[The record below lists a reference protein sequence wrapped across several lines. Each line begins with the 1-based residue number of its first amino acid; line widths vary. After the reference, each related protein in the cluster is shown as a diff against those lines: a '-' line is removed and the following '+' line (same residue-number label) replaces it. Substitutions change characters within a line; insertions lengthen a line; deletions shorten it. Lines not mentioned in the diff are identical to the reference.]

1 MRALDGVEVRGNTR
15 VNTQAD
21 SRRAPERLSFRT
33 KFLYGFGSIS
43 FGVHVYV
50 LSLLLF
56 FYNQV
61 VGVPAGLVS
70 AALAVT
76 VVVDAAWDPIVG
88 QFSDRLRT
96 PWGRRHPLMYLSAV
110 PVALTMLALW
120 RPPAAL
126 SVEEKAVWLFG
137 FALAARLVISLYE
150 VPSQALAP
158 ELVPDYHART
168 GLMGYRWVFFT
179 LGGAVATMSGYF
191 VFFRPTAQYPQG
203 QLNPAA
209 WGPLTLTATAMMFGS
224 ILISALGTHDRIRTL
239 HRPPA
244 RAASFGVI
252 LREVMGTLKN
262 WNLGVALSASLIGGI
277 SYGLYL
283 GLQLYVDTFFW
294 RLPASGVGLLSL
306 ANLASLLPGAWLATA
321 VSRRFGKKHAC
332 VGVFLVTLIFL
343 QGPILLRMLGAFP
356 DNGQAAF
363 MPALFATRFL
373 HGLVTNAAYIIVTS
387 MIADITEDAQVK
399 TGVRSEGLLMA
410 ANSFIVKASAGFA
423 TLLPGVILAIVHF
436 PAKATAAVS
445 PEVVRNLIWV
455 YLPATLGL
463 SVASILV
470 WLLYRIDQQT
480 HEANLAAV
488 AAAAARMEAAG
499 EAPTPAAAA

>member
-1 MRALDGVEVRGNTR
+1 MSPKTA
-15 VNTQAD
+15 A
-21 SRRAPERLSFRT
+21 APERLNFRT

-76 VVVDAAWDPIVG
+76 LVVDALWDPVVG

-96 PWGRRHPLMYLSAV
+96 PWGRRHPLMYFSAI

-120 RPPAAL
+120 RPPAGFTD
-126 SVEEKAVWLFG
+126 VEKAIWLFV

-158 ELVPDYHART
+158 ELSPDYHERT
-168 GLMGYRWVFFT
+168 GLMGYRWIFFT
-179 LGGAVATMSGYF
+179 LGGAAATMAGYF

-224 ILISALGTHDRIRTL
+224 ILISALGTHDRIKTL
-239 HRPPA
+239 HQPPVRKIA
-244 RAASFGVI
+244 FGVI
-252 LREVMGTLKN
+252 LREVLATIRN
-262 WNLGVALSASLIGGI
+262 WNLGVALTASLIGGL

-294 RLPASGVGLLSL
+294 RLAASGVGLLAL
-306 ANLASLLPGAWLATA
+306 ANLVAVIPGAWAA
-321 VSRRFGKKHAC
+321 GAISRRFGKKHAC
-332 VGVFLVTLIFL
+332 VGLFLGSLVFL
-343 QGPILLRMLGAFP
+343 QGPILLRLLGVFP
-356 DNGQAAF
+356 DNGQPAF
-363 MPALFATRFL
+363 MPTLLALRFVYGVL
-373 HGLVTNAAYIIVTS
+373 TNAAYIVVTS
-387 MIADITEDAQVK
+387 MVADITEDAQVK
-399 TGVRSEGLLMA
+399 TGARSEGLLMA
-410 ANSFIVKASAGFA
+410 ANSFILKVTTGFA
-423 TLLPGVILAIVHF
+423 ALLPGVILAAVHF

-445 PEVVRNLIWV
+445 PVVVKNLMWV
-455 YLPATLGL
+455 YLPSTISL
-463 SVASILV
+463 SVLSILT
-470 WLLYRIDQQT
+470 WMLYRIDQQT
-480 HEANLAAV
+480 HERNLATV
-488 AAAAARMEAAG
+488 AAAAAAAEALGEAAPIHAVG
-499 EAPTPAAAA
+499 

>member
-1 MRALDGVEVRGNTR
+1 VNATRAAT
-15 VNTQAD
+15 
-21 SRRAPERLSFRT
+21 PEPLSFRT

-61 VGVPAGLVS
+61 IGLPAGMVS
-70 AALAVT
+70 AALAAT
-76 VVVDAAWDPIVG
+76 VVIDAAWDPIVG

-120 RPPAAL
+120 RPPAEL
-126 SVEEKAVWLFG
+126 SVSEKGVWLFG

-158 ELVPDYHART
+158 ELVPEYHART
-168 GLMGYRWVFFT
+168 GLLAYRWVFFT
-179 LGGAVATMSGYF
+179 LGGAIATMSGYF
-191 VFFRPTAQYPQG
+191 IFFRPTAAYPQG

-209 WGPLTLTATAMMFGS
+209 WGPLTITATALMFGS
-224 ILISALGTHDRIRTL
+224 ILISAFGTHDRIKTL
-239 HRPPA
+239 HQPPA
-244 RAASFGVI
+244 RGASFAA
-252 LREVMGTLKN
+252 LWREVLATVRN
-262 WNLGVALSASLIGGI
+262 WNLGVALTASMIGGL

-294 RLPASGVGLLSL
+294 RLPASGVGVLSL
-306 ANLASLLPGAWLATA
+306 ANLASLLPGAWLAA
-321 VSRRFGKKHAC
+321 ASSRRFGKKHAC
-332 VGVFLVTLIFL
+332 VALFLSTLVFL

-356 DNGQAAF
+356 DNAQAAF

-373 HGLVTNAAYIIVTS
+373 HGLVTNAAYIVVTS

-399 TGVRSEGLLMA
+399 TGARSEGLLMA
-410 ANSFIVKASAGFA
+410 ANSFIVKLTTGFA
-423 TLLPGVILAIVHF
+423 ALLPGVILAAVHF
-436 PAKATAAVS
+436 PAKATAAVA
-445 PEVVRNLIWV
+445 PQVVRNLIWV
-455 YLPATLGL
+455 YLPSTFVL
-463 SVASILV
+463 SLASIVV
-470 WLLYRIDQQT
+470 WLLYRIDQKT

-488 AAAAARMEAAG
+488 AAAEARMEAAG
-499 EAPTPAAAA
+499 EAPSAAA

>member
-1 MRALDGVEVRGNTR
+1 MAPKIG
-15 VNTQAD
+15 A
-21 SRRAPERLSFRT
+21 APERLNFRT

-43 FGVHVYV
+43 FGVHIYV

-76 VVVDAAWDPIVG
+76 LVVDALWDPFVG

-96 PWGRRHPLMYLSAV
+96 PWGRRHPLMYFSAI

-120 RPPAAL
+120 RPPAGFTD
-126 SVEEKAVWLFG
+126 VEKAIWLFV
-137 FALAARLVISLYE
+137 FALAARLAISLYE

-158 ELVPDYHART
+158 ELSPDYHERT
-168 GLMGYRWVFFT
+168 ALMGYRWIFLT
-179 LGGAVATMSGYF
+179 LGGAVATMAGYF

-224 ILISALGTHDRIRTL
+224 ILISAIGTHDRIKTL
-239 HRPPA
+239 HQPPVRKIA
-244 RAASFGVI
+244 FGVI
-252 LREVMGTLKN
+252 LREVLATIRN
-262 WNLGVALSASLIGGI
+262 WNLGVALTASLIGGV

-294 RLPASGVGLLSL
+294 RLAASGVGLLAL
-306 ANLASLLPGAWLATA
+306 ANLVAVIPGAWAA
-321 VSRRFGKKHAC
+321 GAISRRFGKKHAC
-332 VGVFLVTLIFL
+332 VGLFLGSLVFL
-343 QGPILLRMLGAFP
+343 QGPILLRLLGIFP
-356 DNGQAAF
+356 DNGQPAF
-363 MPALFATRFL
+363 MPTLLALRFV
-373 HGLVTNAAYIIVTS
+373 HGILTNAAYIVVTS

-399 TGVRSEGLLMA
+399 TGARSEGLLMA
-410 ANSFIVKASAGFA
+410 ANSFIVKVTTGFA
-423 TLLPGVILAIVHF
+423 ALLPGVILAAVHF

-445 PEVVRNLIWV
+445 PVVVKNLMWV
-455 YLPATLGL
+455 YLPSTISL
-463 SVASILV
+463 SVLSILT
-470 WLLYRIDQQT
+470 WMLYRIDQQA
-480 HEANLAAV
+480 HERNLATV
-488 AAAAARMEAAG
+488 AAAAAAAEALGEAAPIHAVG
-499 EAPTPAAAA
+499 

>member
-1 MRALDGVEVRGNTR
+1 LNAK
-15 VNTQAD
+15 A
-21 SRRAPERLSFRT
+21 APAPQRLNFRT

-70 AALAVT
+70 LALAVT
-76 VVVDAAWDPIVG
+76 LVIDAAWDPIVG

-96 PWGRRHPLMYLSAV
+96 PWGRRHPLMYASAI

-120 RPPAAL
+120 RPPVAF
-126 SVEEKAVWLFG
+126 SVEEKAVWLFV
-137 FALAARLVISLYE
+137 FVLAARLVISLYE

-158 ELVPDYHART
+158 ELVPEYHERT
-168 GLMGYRWVFFT
+168 GLLGYRWIFFV

-209 WGPLTLTATAMMFGS
+209 WGPLTVTATVMMVGS
-224 ILISALGTHDRIRTL
+224 ILISALGTHDRIKTL
-239 HRPPA
+239 HQPPV
-244 RAASFGVI
+244 RKAAFGAI
-252 LREVMGTLKN
+252 LKEVLATIRN
-262 WNLGVALSASLIGGI
+262 WNLGVALTASLIGGL

-294 RLPASGVGLLSL
+294 RLAASGVGVLAL
-306 ANLASLLPGAWLATA
+306 ANLVSVLPGAWVAGA
-321 VSRRFGKKHAC
+321 VSRRFGKKYAC
-332 VGVFLVTLIFL
+332 VGFFLASLVFL
-343 QGPILLRMLGAFP
+343 QGPILLHMLGLFP
-356 DNGQAAF
+356 DNSQPAY
-363 MPALFATRFL
+363 MPALIFVRFA
-373 HGLVTNAAYIIVTS
+373 HGVLTNAAYIVVTS

-399 TGVRSEGLLMA
+399 TGARSEGLLMA
-410 ANSFIVKASAGFA
+410 ANSFIVKVTAGFA
-423 TLLPGVILAIVHF
+423 TVLPGLILAAVHF

-445 PEVVRNLIWV
+445 PDAVRNLMWV
-455 YLPATLGL
+455 YLPSTLVL
-463 SVASILV
+463 SLASILT

-480 HEANLAAV
+480 HERNLAMV
-488 AAAAARMEAAG
+488 AAAAAVTEALGEAA
-499 EAPTPAAAA
+499 PIRAAE

>member
-1 MRALDGVEVRGNTR
+1 MNVQTA
-15 VNTQAD
+15 A
-21 SRRAPERLSFRT
+21 APQRLTFRT
-33 KFLYGFGSIS
+33 KFLYGFGSIA

-70 AALAVT
+70 LALAVT
-76 VVVDAAWDPIVG
+76 LVIDAAWDPIVG

-96 PWGRRHPLMYLSAV
+96 PWGRRHPLMYASAI
-110 PVALTMLALW
+110 PIALTMLALW
-120 RPPAAL
+120 RPPAAF

-168 GLMGYRWVFFT
+168 GLLGYRWIFFT
-179 LGGAVATMSGYF
+179 LGGAVATMAGYF

-209 WGPLTLTATAMMFGS
+209 WGPLTVTATAMMFFS
-224 ILISALGTHDRIRTL
+224 VLISALGTHDRIKTL
-239 HRPPA
+239 HRPPP

-252 LREVMGTLKN
+252 LKEVLATIRN
-262 WNLGVALSASLIGGI
+262 WNLGVALTASLIGGL

-306 ANLASLLPGAWLATA
+306 ANLAALLPGAWAAGA

-332 VGVFLVTLIFL
+332 VGFFLASLLFL
-343 QGPILLRMLGAFP
+343 QGPILLRLLGAFP
-356 DNGQAAF
+356 DNGQAIF
-363 MPALFATRFL
+363 MPTLFATRFL
-373 HGLVTNAAYIIVTS
+373 HGILTNAAYIVVTS

-399 TGVRSEGLLMA
+399 TGARSEGLLMA
-410 ANSFIVKASAGFA
+410 ANSFIVKVTTGFA
-423 TLLPGVILAIVHF
+423 ALLPGLILAAVHF
-436 PAKATAAVS
+436 PARATAAVS
-445 PEVVRNLIWV
+445 PSVVSNLMWV
-455 YLPATLGL
+455 YLPSTFAL
-463 SVASILV
+463 SLLSILT

-480 HEANLAAV
+480 HERNLATV
-488 AAAAARMEAAG
+488 AAAAAAAEAAAEQLG
-499 EAPTPAAAA
+499 EATPVQAAE